1 VSGVSSS
8 ADPQFKEIFEEVYS
22 ASQLKNTPW
31 FHTLG
36 NHDYLDNYQAQTDY
50 MALSKRWYITLFI
63 IFISCI

>member
-1 VSGVSSS
+1 MSGVSRS

-50 MALSKRWYITLFI
+50 MALSNRWYN
-63 IFISCI
+63 FISLLFL